1 MSLTVPHAAAAPAPG
16 SPGLEPLRGLLAD
29 VRRRARAWIWLDAL
43 AWLAILA
50 CVAFWASFA
59 FDWCVEPPPWAR
71 GLALAVAGG
80 GLAWVLVERL
90 VLRLAVPL
98 RDEAL
103 AVIVERSHPAFRD
116 SLATAIGLAANA
128 RADVDPRLLART
140 TAEAAALVGQVD
152 RRRIFRHRRLSLL
165 AAAAALGMATVALFA
180 GLAPATAGVW
190 ARRALLLADEPWPRR
205 TVLEAEGFVAG
216 ARKVARG
223 SDVDVVIRGGGI
235 DGPPA
240 AVELRMR
247 GPSGSKAVRMGTRG
261 GRAGGEQTFGHVIES
276 VNAAMVLDVRGGDAR
291 LRNLRLVVV
300 DPPGVEEVRILGTP
314 PAYLGGP
321 DRSPPVSRLVGL
333 PRGSRVEIRCL
344 ATKPLAAARLAVRPV
359 GTPPAAG
366 ETLIGGLSGGPP
378 GLEVAGVVPRLDH
391 DLLVTLDLLD
401 TDGLAGREPTTFTL
415 VAVPDEVPR
424 VAARLPGISTA
435 VTPGARLPVAG
446 TISDDHGLAAGEVRL
461 VARRPSPSRA
471 GAAEEPSAAGVAR
484 TVPLAAIRGGEP
496 LVELPAAGEPVPLGP
511 LGLAAG
517 WRLEVTVA
525 ARDGCTL
532 DGQPQIGTS
541 DTWTLD
547 VVSPEALQA
556 ILEAREIVLRRRYEA
571 AIADLAQGRDRLARD
586 RDSDAPARFGEA
598 VARATGETSEIAA
611 AFRDIR
617 LEFDNNGMSTPEIE
631 TRLVVHIADPL
642 AALAT
647 VDLPGLAAACRTT
660 QAADVEMLG
669 RRADETLARMRA
681 VLARML
687 ELESFNEVI
696 ERLRG
701 VIRAQEEIRAETL
714 RRQKERARE
723 VLE

>member
-16 SPGLEPLRGLLAD
+16 SPGLEPLRRLLAD
-29 VRRRARAWIWLDAL
+29 VRRRARAWIWVEAI
-43 AWLAILA
+43 AWLAIVA
-50 CVAFWASFA
+50 CAAFWASLA
-59 FDWCVEPPPWAR
+59 FDWCVEPPPWVR
-71 GLALAVAGG
+71 GVALALAGG
-80 GLAWVLVERL
+80 GLAWVLVDRL
-90 VLRLAVPL
+90 VIRLAVPL

-116 SLATAIGLAANA
+116 SLATAIGLAGDP
-128 RADVDPRLLART
+128 RDDVDPRLLART
-140 TAEAAALVGQVD
+140 AAEAAELVGQVD
-152 RRRIFRHRRLSLL
+152 RRRIFRQRRLSLL
-165 AAAAALGMATVALFA
+165 AAAATAGMATVAVVA

-190 ARRALLLADEPWPRR
+190 VRRALLLADEPWPRR

-216 ARKVARG
+216 VRKVARG
-223 SDVDVVIRGGGI
+223 GDVDVVIRGGGA
-235 DGPPA
+235 DGPPS

-247 GPSGSKAVRMGTRG
+247 GPAGSKAVRMGTRG
-261 GRAGGEQTFGHVIES
+261 GGDGREQTFGHVIEA
-276 VNAAMVLDVRGGDAR
+276 VDADMALEVRGGDAR

-300 DPPGVEEVRILGTP
+300 DPPAVEKVRIVGTP

-321 DRSPPVSRLVGL
+321 DRTPPVSRLVGL

-344 ATKPLAAARLAVRPV
+344 ATKPLAAARLTARPV
-359 GTPPAAG
+359 GTLPGAG
-366 ETLIGGLSGGPP
+366 ETVIGGLPDETGGS
-378 GLEVAGVVPRLDH
+378 EVAGAVPRLDH

-415 VAVPDEVPR
+415 VAVPDEAPR
-424 VAARLPGISTA
+424 VAARLRGISTA
-435 VTPGARLPVAG
+435 VTPAARLPVVG
-446 TISDDHGLAAGEVRL
+446 TISDDHGLAAAEVRL
-461 VARRPSPSRA
+461 VPRRPSSARD
-471 GAAEEPSAAGVAR
+471 GAADEPAAGR
-484 TVPLAAIRGGEP
+484 TVPLAAVRGGEP
-496 LVELPAAGEPVPLGP
+496 LVELPAAGEPVPLQT
-511 LGLAAG
+511 LELAPG
-517 WRLEVTVA
+517 GRLEVTVA
-525 ARDGCTL
+525 ARDACTL
-532 DGQPQIGTS
+532 DGPPQIGTS

-556 ILEAREIVLRRRYEA
+556 ALEAREIVLRRRYEA
-571 AIADLAQGRDRLARD
+571 AIADLAQGRDRLAQD
-586 RDSDAPARFGEA
+586 REPDAPARFGEA
-598 VARATGETSEIAA
+598 VARATGETAEIAA
-611 AFRDIR
+611 EFRDIR
-617 LEFDNNGMSTPEIE
+617 LEFDNNGMASPEIE
-631 TRLVVHIADPL
+631 TRLVVQIADPL

-647 VDLPGLAAACRTT
+647 VEMPGLAAACRTAR
-660 QAADVEMLG
+660 AADAAALG